1 MKKARILSFVLCA
14 LMVAALAAVVSC
26 EKKEEDTNTLGSGST
41 SFTLEIT
48 DDKGE
53 LKTYTVKTD
62 EKTVGDAL
70 VKAGV
75 TADAGY
81 IQTLNGLTAVWDDE
95 TSNYW
100 YWAFYIGREMASVG
114 AFETEV
120 TKDAV
125 YAFVFTDGS
134 NEVWE

>member
-1 MKKARILSFVLCA
+1 MKKTRILSFVLCA
-14 LMVAALAAVVSC
+14 LMVVALAAVVSC
-26 EKKEEDTNTLGSGST
+26 EKKEDENTLGSGST

-81 IQTLNGLTAVWDDE
+81 IETLNGLTAVWDDE
-95 TSNYW
+95 TSIYN
-100 YWAFYIGREMASVG
+100 YWAFYIGGEMASVG
-114 AFETEV
+114 AFEAEV

-125 YAFVFTDGS
+125 YAFVFTDGN